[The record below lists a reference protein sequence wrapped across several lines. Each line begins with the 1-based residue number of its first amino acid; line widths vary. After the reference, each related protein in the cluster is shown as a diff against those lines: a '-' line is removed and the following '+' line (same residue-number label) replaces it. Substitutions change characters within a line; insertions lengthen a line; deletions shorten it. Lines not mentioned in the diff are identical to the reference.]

1 MEFQITSD
9 FEPTG
14 DQPIAIKQLTEGI
27 INGDKHQ
34 VLLGVTGSG
43 KTFSIANLIQNVQ
56 KPTLIFSYNKTLA
69 AQL

>member
-34 VLLGVTGSG
+34 VL
-43 KTFSIANLIQNVQ
+43 
-56 KPTLIFSYNKTLA
+56 
-69 AQL
+69 